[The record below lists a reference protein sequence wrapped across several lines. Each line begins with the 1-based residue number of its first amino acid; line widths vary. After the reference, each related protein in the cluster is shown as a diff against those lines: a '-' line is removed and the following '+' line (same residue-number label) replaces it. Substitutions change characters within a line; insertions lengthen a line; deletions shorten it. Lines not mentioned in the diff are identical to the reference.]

1 MRIAVL
7 VGAFPTVSETF
18 IVNQVTGLLDRGHD
32 VRIIAEKVG
41 KPEVIHSEIITYG
54 LMDRVRYSA
63 ALPEAYPRRF
73 VAALPL
79 FGRFVLHKPVDGAR
93 FITSTTLGRL
103 EAPLDLLSDSAAF
116 RELDS
121 FDVLLCHFGPMG
133 ARAVRLRQAGIVRG
147 RVATFF
153 HGFDVSALVR
163 RAGSGT
169 YGQLFGSGD
178 LFLPIS
184 DHWRQ
189 RLIALGCPAARTA
202 VHRMG
207 IDCSLF
213 DFAIRDR
220 AEGEPLRL
228 VTVARL
234 VEKKGVE
241 YAIRAVARLVEKGV
255 DVVYS
260 VVGDG
265 PLRGA
270 LEKLVTELGLSGRVK
285 ILGALSHADVVALL
299 ASSHIMVAPSVTASN
314 GDMEGIPVAIMEAM
328 ASGLPVVST
337 QHSGIPELISDG
349 VTGYL
354 VPERDTDALAEKLHH
369 VAEHAAEWPL
379 VARAARAF
387 VEEHHDIA
395 ALNDQLARRLE
406 TLLRGVSVS
415 YSMSG
420 ELQGEV
426 QEAGDRK
433 QETGTAA

>member
-1 MRIAVL
+1 
-7 VGAFPTVSETF
+7 
-18 IVNQVTGLLDRGHD
+18 
-32 VRIIAEKVG
+32 
-41 KPEVIHSEIITYG
+41 
-54 LMDRVRYSA
+54 
-63 ALPEAYPRRF
+63 
-73 VAALPL
+73 
-79 FGRFVLHKPVDGAR
+79 
-93 FITSTTLGRL
+93 
-103 EAPLDLLSDSAAF
+103 
-116 RELDS
+116 
-121 FDVLLCHFGPMG
+121 MG

-147 RVATFF
+147 RVATVF
-153 HGFDVSALVR
+153 HGFDVSAIVQ

-184 DHWRQ
+184 VHWRQ

-387 VEEHHDIA
+387 VGEHHDIA
-395 ALNDQLARRLE
+395 TLNDQLARRLE